1 MILGLTIPQFT
12 LLHVAISL
20 VSILAG
26 LIALPA
32 FARGRI
38 LPRTMGVF
46 LWFTLLTSLTGFL
59 FPIVAFTP
67 ALGVGTLST
76 LILAVA
82 IWAWYGRKLAGRAA
96 PIYAVAATLSL
107 WLNLFVL
114 IVQSFLKVPAL
125 NAIAPNGNEPPSAAA
140 QAALLLFMLALGYL
154 TFRASRRLTTTRSSP
169 PPLRSGE
176 AYLHGT
182 APRPRSAP

>member
-12 LLHVAISL
+12 TLHVLISF
-20 VSILAG
+20 VGIIAG

-38 LPRTMGVF
+38 LPRTNAIF

-67 ALGVGTLST
+67 ALGVGIFST

-82 IWAWYGRKLAGRAA
+82 LWAWYGRKLAGSAA
-96 PIYAVAATLSL
+96 PIYAVTATIGL

-114 IVQSFLKVPAL
+114 VVQSFLKVPAL
-125 NAIAPNGNEPPSAAA
+125 NALAPNGTEPPFAAA
-140 QAALLLFMLALGYL
+140 QGALLLAAILFGYVAVK
-154 TFRASRRLTTTRSSP
+154 ASRRRIAT
-169 PPLRSGE
+169 
-176 AYLHGT
+176 
-182 APRPRSAP
+182 

>member
-20 VSILAG
+20 VGILTG

-38 LPRTMGVF
+38 LPRLTGIF
-46 LWFTLLTSLTGFL
+46 LWTTLLTSLTGFL

-67 ALGVGTLST
+67 ALGFGILST
-76 LILAVA
+76 LILVLSF
-82 IWAWYGRKLAGRAA
+82 WAWYVRKLAGSART
-96 PIYAVAATLSL
+96 IYAVTATIAL

-114 IVQSFLKVPAL
+114 VVQSFLKVPAL
-125 NAIAPNGNEPPSAAA
+125 NVLAPNGNEPPFLVA
-140 QAALLLFMLALGYL
+140 QAVLLAGVVLLGY
-154 TFRASRRLTTTRSSP
+154 RAVKVK
-169 PPLRSGE
+169 
-176 AYLHGT
+176 A
-182 APRPRSAP
+182 